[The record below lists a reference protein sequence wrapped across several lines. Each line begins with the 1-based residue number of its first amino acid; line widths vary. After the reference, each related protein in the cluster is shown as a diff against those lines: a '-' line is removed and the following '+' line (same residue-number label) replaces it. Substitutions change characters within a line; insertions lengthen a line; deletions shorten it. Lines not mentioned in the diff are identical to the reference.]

1 MDKNMDYSVDRQ
13 HDTIIVKPVGRLDSS
28 TSPDF
33 EKGLGKYLKQP
44 DDNLLLDFDELD
56 YISSAGLRVVLNA
69 AKVYREVEYNF
80 AACNMQDHVREVFE
94 ISGFDSFIDIYDSVD
109 DYMESLS

>member
-1 MDKNMDYSVDRQ
+1 MNFTVAREK
-13 HDTIIVKPVGRLDSS
+13 DTVIVKPIGRLDSI

-33 EKGLGKYLKQP
+33 EKKLSEYLKTP
-44 DDNLLLDFDELD
+44 SCNMLIDFDELD

-69 AKVYREVEYNF
+69 AKVYREVDWQF

-94 ISGFDSFIDIYDSVD
+94 ISGFDSFITIYDSIGEF
-109 DYMESLS
+109 MKRIH

>member
-1 MDKNMDYSVDRQ
+1 MDYNVARERDT
-13 HDTIIVKPVGRLDSS
+13 TIIKPAGRLDSM

-33 EKGLGKYLKQP
+33 EKSLEEYLKP
-44 DDNLLLDFDELD
+44 PESNLLLDFDELD

-69 AKVYREVEYNF
+69 AKVFRQVEWKF

-94 ISGFDSFIDIYDSVD
+94 ISGFDSFINIYDSVND
-109 DYMESLS
+109 FVKEN